1 MQSAELYRTM
11 ATLLDEGSSFV
22 LVTVLESTGSTP
34 RKSGAKMIVLAD
46 GRTIDTIGGGK
57 VELRA
62 TEDALD
68 ALKRGVSRVAEYELR
83 ETGDNALGMVCGGQ
97 TKVSFEVHVPSRTLL
112 IVGAGHIGQKLCP
125 MARLLEFRVVVVDSR
140 PEFATAELFP
150 QADQV
155 IVGHPKDVASLVRID
170 ERTHVVIVTHG
181 HIHDKDAL
189 RAVATSGA
197 AYVGM
202 IGSRSKVKTVLSE
215 LLEEGVPSEAIARV
229 RAPIGLDLGGHTPGE
244 VSLSILAQIVAE
256 QNGRAEVAGA
266 GAGALSIAAG
276 LAGRGDVGA
285 DDAASGTG
293 AAAARAE
300 VASSDIAG

>member
-125 MARLLEFRVVVVDSR
+125 MARLLEFRVAVVDSR

-229 RAPIGLDLGGHTPGE
+229 RAPIGLDLGL
-244 VSLSILAQIVAE
+244 SLIHI
-256 QNGRAEVAGA
+256 
-266 GAGALSIAAG
+266 
-276 LAGRGDVGA
+276 
-285 DDAASGTG
+285 
-293 AAAARAE
+293 
-300 VASSDIAG
+300 

>member
-1 MQSAELYRTM
+1 
-11 ATLLDEGSSFV
+11 
-22 LVTVLESTGSTP
+22 
-34 RKSGAKMIVLAD
+34 
-46 GRTIDTIGGGK
+46 
-57 VELRA
+57 
-62 TEDALD
+62 
-68 ALKRGVSRVAEYELR
+68 
-83 ETGDNALGMVCGGQ
+83 
-97 TKVSFEVHVPSRTLL
+97 VHVPSRTLL

-125 MARLLEFRVVVVDSR
+125 MARLLEFRVAVVDSR